1 MDTDPSANSC
11 PCVCRLGIKVN
22 SDPKMID
29 EETSVELKATKD
41 TDDIELPGAPDGCRN
56 DCKMMGR
63 VGAIPKPGIS
73 RIGQYGLGAWRMGR
87 VTSDVILGK
96 I

>member
-1 MDTDPSANSC
+1 M
-11 PCVCRLGIKVN
+11 N

-29 EETSVELKATKD
+29 EETSVEPKETKD
-41 TDDIELPGAPDGCRN
+41 SSEIELRGAPDAYRN
-56 DCKMMGR
+56 DCKMMG
-63 VGAIPKPGIS
+63 GAGASLKPGIS

>member
-22 SDPKMID
+22 SDPKMVD
-29 EETSVELKATKD
+29 EETSVEPKEAKD
-41 TDDIELPGAPDGCRN
+41 TGEIELHDPPGVCRN
-56 DCKMMGR
+56 DCKMMR
-63 VGAIPKPGIS
+63 SVGASSKPGIS
-73 RIGQYGLGAWRMGR
+73 RIGQYGLGAWRMGK
-87 VTSDVILGK
+87 VTSDVILDK